1 MTESRLTMESGMTT
15 RAMSDM
21 VPLLAG
27 KKVLLIGDV
36 MVDEYLTGDAERIS
50 PEAPVPVVRVFNDR
64 HVLGGAGNVARN
76 ICSLGGIPHLVCITG
91 TGSGADLLD
100 SLLTTDSIDHTFIR
114 IAGRKTTRKTRIIAS
129 RQQMLRIDRE
139 DTSPI
144 SGEALEEVFKVVSQC
159 IDEYDVCIVSDY
171 GKGLVTQT
179 FMERLTALC
188 RSAARNPKILVD
200 PKTPNFKWYKSV
212 FMLTPNAK
220 ETSEGANM
228 PVGTQEEIIAAGQAI
243 FDLLGCDRLLTT
255 LGPQGMALFEGRES
269 VWHIP
274 TMAREVFDVT
284 GAGDTVIAT
293 AALALAAG
301 LPLLESCM
309 LANYAA
315 GVVVGHVGA
324 ATVSPEGLVEAINR
338 SGVPEIEQ
346 WV

>member
-1 MTESRLTMESGMTT
+1 MTESRMTT
-15 RAMSDM
+15 QALAAM
-21 VPLLAG
+21 VPSLAG

-36 MVDEYLTGDAERIS
+36 MVDEYLTGEAERIS

-76 ICSLGGIPHLVCITG
+76 LCSLGGVPHLVCITG
-91 TGSGADLLD
+91 TGSGSDLLD
-100 SLLTTDSIDHTFIR
+100 SLLTTDGIDHTFIR
-114 IAGRKTTRKTRIIAS
+114 IAGRQTTRKTRIIAS

-144 SGEALEEVFKVVSQC
+144 NGAVLEEVLGVVAAC
-159 IDEYDVCIVSDY
+159 INDYEVCIVSDY
-171 GKGLVTQT
+171 GKGLVTQN
-179 FMERLTALC
+179 FMERLVAL
-188 RSAARNPKILVD
+188 RDASASKPLILVD
-200 PKTPNFKWYKSV
+200 PKTPNFKWYKNV

-228 PVGTQEEIIAAGQAI
+228 PVGTQEEIVAAGQAI

-255 LGPQGMALFEGRES
+255 LGPRGMALFEGRDA

-274 TMAREVFDVT
+274 TMAQEVFDVT

-293 AALALAAG
+293 AALALAAR

-324 ATVSPEGLVEAINR
+324 ATVSPEGLVEAIKR
-338 SGVPEIEQ
+338 SGIPDVQ
-346 WV
+346 RWV